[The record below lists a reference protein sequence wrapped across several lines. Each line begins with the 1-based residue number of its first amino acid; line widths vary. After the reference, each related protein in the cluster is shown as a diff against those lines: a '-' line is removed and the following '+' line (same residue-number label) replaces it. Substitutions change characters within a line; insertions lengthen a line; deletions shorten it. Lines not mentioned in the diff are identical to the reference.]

1 MTILRKPAVAG
12 YFYMGDP
19 DRLIAQIERLV
30 DRDAPRSKAIGIV
43 APHAGYMYSG
53 PVAGALY
60 SRIEIPDTIILIGP
74 NHTGMGASISVFPEG
89 MWELPTGTVE
99 IDATLANTIISHSRY
114 ASEDYNAHTGEHS
127 LEVQVPFI
135 QYFRKDFK
143 IVPIVMMSTGLE
155 ICKDLARAITYSIRK
170 HEREALIIAS
180 SDMTHYE
187 NAEVAEEKDKR
198 AIEKILALDPEGLH
212 HTVREYGITMCGYA
226 PATTMLYA
234 AIELGARKAT
244 LVKYMNSGD
253 VSGDYDRVVGY
264 AGIIV
269 E

>member
-12 YFYMGDP
+12 YFYIGDP
-19 DRLIAQIERLV
+19 EKLTAQIERLI
-30 DRDAPRSKAIGIV
+30 DKDASRTRAIGIV
-43 APHAGYMYSG
+43 SPHAGYMYSG
-53 PVAGALY
+53 LVAGALY

-74 NHTGMGASISVFPEG
+74 NHTGMGASLSIFPEG
-89 MWELPTGTVE
+89 LWELPNGTVE
-99 IDATLANTIISHSRY
+99 IDATLATTIISHSRY

-127 LEVQVPFI
+127 LEVQIPFI

-155 ICKDLARAITYSIRK
+155 ICKDLAQAIIYSIKK
-170 HEREALIIAS
+170 HEKDVLIVAS

-187 NAEVAEEKDKR
+187 NARVAEEKDRK
-198 AIEKILALDPEGLH
+198 AIEKMLALDPEGLH
-212 HTVREYGITMCGYA
+212 HIVREYGITMCGYA

-234 AIELGARKAT
+234 AIGLGARKAT

-264 AGIIV
+264 AGIMV